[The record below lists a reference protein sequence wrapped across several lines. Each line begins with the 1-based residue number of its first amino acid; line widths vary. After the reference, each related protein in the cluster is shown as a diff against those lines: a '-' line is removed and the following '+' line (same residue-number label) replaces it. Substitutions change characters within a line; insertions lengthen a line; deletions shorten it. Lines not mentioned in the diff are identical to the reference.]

1 VRRACSSVTHRTV
14 GAWALLA
21 GVTLLLAAC
30 APAATAKV
38 RDAGTTT
45 FSATGVH
52 TSAPAATTDGDV
64 CHSDEDC
71 TLDLRP
77 AGACCAGCEAR
88 AVTRAAQLR
97 KNEECAAVRCAA
109 PACVPPR
116 TLAVAACVGGR
127 CALRQESN
135 Q

>member
-1 VRRACSSVTHRTV
+1 
-14 GAWALLA
+14 LLA
-21 GVTLLLAAC
+21 GAALLLAAC

-38 RDAGTTT
+38 RDAG
-45 FSATGVH
+45 ATS
-52 TSAPAATTDGDV
+52 SAPGVQHATPATPSGTEA
-64 CHSDEDC
+64 CRSDDDC
-71 TLDLRP
+71 TIDLRP

-88 AVTRAAQLR
+88 AVTRSEQRR
-97 KNEECAAVRCAA
+97 KDVECAAVRCAE
-109 PACVPPR
+109 PACAPPR